1 MSSWQYWRH
10 VGGPLLAPAFFGSLL
25 LLFANGLSAFATI
38 QAWENQIAYTVPQQI
53 STSLSSEVGLANVNY
68 ADVLALGMI
77 IMVAI
82 VMTGYALLQRRAAR
96 WLR

>member
-1 MSSWQYWRH
+1 M
-10 VGGPLLAPAFFGSLL
+10 V
-25 LLFANGLSAFATI
+25 
-38 QAWENQIAYTVPQQI
+38 
-53 STSLSSEVGLANVNY
+53 
-68 ADVLALGMI
+68 

>member
-1 MSSWQYWRH
+1 
-10 VGGPLLAPAFFGSLL
+10 
-25 LLFANGLSAFATI
+25 
-38 QAWENQIAYTVPQQI
+38 
-53 STSLSSEVGLANVNY
+53 
-68 ADVLALGMI
+68 VLAFGMI